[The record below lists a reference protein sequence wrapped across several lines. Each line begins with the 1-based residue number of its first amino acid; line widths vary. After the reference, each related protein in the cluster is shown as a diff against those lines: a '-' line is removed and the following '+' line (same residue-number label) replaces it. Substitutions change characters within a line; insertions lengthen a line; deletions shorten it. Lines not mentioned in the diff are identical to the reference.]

1 MNIKHII
8 QIFSGLFFCFQL
20 TVLGQDSVTIKDL
33 KPYSYDFEL
42 ENEYFTGAGAIVL
55 KEAISKS
62 HITLVGNS
70 LNSKLQNDFSN
81 ALLSVLDSNDYKK
94 FAIEEGAI
102 SGKIINKLAKSSE
115 LVQQFA
121 DLNNKYSFRRLGN
134 NIPPIHSLKSVE
146 AAEFIQNAEKRDW
159 TIFPIGLESWNSYK
173 MVVDELY
180 NNIPKNNPDGNISAL
195 HKKTLAILDDGYQEM
210 AELDN
215 ENCLIFMTALTTSE
229 TFISFMQAMEA
240 FEANKELVHYLRK
253 SLDYWTLFGKR
264 DYGGKNKISIE
275 ESSERMAK
283 LLQSDNFD
291 FQNEKLF
298 VNMFMG
304 HLGKGI
310 APNGYYG
317 AGSMLNE
324 MTGFYGNSCLSIG
337 LVPRFYEKDGKVED
351 YLESD
356 VYFLQ
361 IFKELLMPLGKKEN
375 WVLIDLRTFTQDLI
389 YGPFIVNSRLRNL
402 IERYDMLII
411 PSTDRDATMNY

>member
-1 MNIKHII
+1 MNAKHII

-20 TVLGQDSVTIKDL
+20 TALGQDSVTINDL
-33 KPYSYDFEL
+33 KPYSYDFKL
-42 ENEYFTGAGAIVL
+42 ENENFKGAGAKIL
-55 KEAISKS
+55 KEAISNS

-70 LNSKLQNDFSN
+70 RNSKLQNDFSN

-94 FAIEEGAI
+94 FVIEEGAI
-102 SGKIINKLAKSSE
+102 SGKIINKLAKTPE
-115 LVQQFA
+115 TVKQFA
-121 DLNNKYSFRRLGN
+121 DLNNKYSFQRLGSI
-134 NIPPIHSLKSVE
+134 IPPIHSLKSVE

-180 NNIPKNNPDGNISAL
+180 NNIPKNNQDGNISAL
-195 HKKTLAILDDGYQEM
+195 HKKTLVILDDGYQEM

-229 TFISFMQAMEA
+229 TFISFLQAMEE
-240 FEANKELVHYLRK
+240 FEANKELVYYFRK

-264 DYGGKNKISIE
+264 DYAGKNKISIE

-283 LLQSDNFD
+283 LLQSDSFD
-291 FQNEKLF
+291 FQSEKLF
-298 VNMFMG
+298 VNMSMV

-310 APNGYYG
+310 AANGYYG

-324 MTGFYGNSCLSIG
+324 MTGFYGNTCLSIG
-337 LVPRFYEKDGKVED
+337 MIPRFYKKDGKVED

-375 WVLIDLRTFTQDLI
+375 WVLIDLRSFTQDLI
-389 YGPFIVNSRLRNL
+389 YGPFIVNSGLRNL
-402 IERYDMLII
+402 IARYDMLII